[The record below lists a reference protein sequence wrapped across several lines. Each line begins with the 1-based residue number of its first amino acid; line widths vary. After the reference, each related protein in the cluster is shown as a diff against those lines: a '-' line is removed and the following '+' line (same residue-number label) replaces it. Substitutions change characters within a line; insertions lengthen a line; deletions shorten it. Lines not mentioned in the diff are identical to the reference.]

1 MLTKWRSGKHSVLHN
16 ILNKLIATLKKDE
29 AIEISFVN
37 KSIFILQLSSRY
49 AKIEVQCLVWVLKHT
64 KHKSRKNKNV
74 SAVFAISRIRHLYV
88 IILIGFTIYYV
99 LVLREGIFCSCLST
113 TCSKSLILAIVS
125 QLLFKFMKHGTYF
138 ECIIHDARMLLG
150 CYDILYTRIFYKNV
164 RVKWRSF
171 GFSKQWCTS
180 RKKYGRE
187 RGMSWLFSKENTP
200 NFVHLVFQGLCYEM
214 YLSTHTS
221 IF

>member
-1 MLTKWRSGKHSVLHN
+1 MFGMSFKTYKTQVQKKQKRVSRFRN
-16 ILNKLIATLKKDE
+16 IENQA
-29 AIEISFVN
+29 
-37 KSIFILQLSSRY
+37 FICYHLDWVYDLLCVGSMRRY
-49 AKIEVQCLVWVLKHT
+49 
-64 KHKSRKNKNV
+64 
-74 SAVFAISRIRHLYV
+74 
-88 IILIGFTIYYV
+88 
-99 LVLREGIFCSCLST
+99 FCSFLST

-125 QLLFKFMKHGTYF
+125 QLLFEFMKHGTYF

-187 RGMSWLFSKENTP
+187 RGMSWLFSEENTP
-200 NFVHLVFQGLCYEM
+200 NFVHLEFQGLCYKI
-214 YLSTHTS
+214 YLSTHTNILILS
-221 IF
+221 TTKNINTLINEKLLYLQEVQPIIW

>member
-1 MLTKWRSGKHSVLHN
+1 MKR
-16 ILNKLIATLKKDE
+16 LK
-29 AIEISFVN
+29 F
-37 KSIFILQLSSRY
+37 LSS
-49 AKIEVQCLVWVLKHT
+49 INL
-64 KHKSRKNKNV
+64 S
-74 SAVFAISRIRHLYV
+74 S
-88 IILIGFTIYYV
+88 
-99 LVLREGIFCSCLST
+99 FCSFLVVMLKLKCNVWYEFKNIQTQVQKKQKRVSRFRNIENQALICYLLDWVYDVLCVGSMRRYFCSFLST

-150 CYDILYTRIFYKNV
+150 CYDILYTRIFYQNV

-180 RKKYGRE
+180 RKKYGRK
-187 RGMSWLFSKENTP
+187 RGMSWLFSEENTP
-200 NFVHLVFQGLCYEM
+200 NFVHLEFQGLCYEI
-214 YLSTHTS
+214 YLSTHTN